1 MNAFAFAQPRIERAK
16 HSRDLL
22 LLVVCLAQFMVILDV
37 SIVNVALPSIR
48 GSLRFSTPGLQWVVN
63 AYTLTFAGF
72 LLLGGRASDLFGR
85 RRVFMWGTALFTL
98 ASLAC
103 ALSGSR
109 DVLVAARSLQGIGGA
124 VISPASLAILTT
136 SFLEGRERNRALGFW
151 GAIGGIGGASGALL
165 GGLLTQGLGW
175 QWVFL
180 VNVPV
185 GGAVLLAAR
194 ELVPEGRADLGHRHL
209 DLGGALLVTAGFVSV
224 VYGIVRTDTLGWG
237 SAGVLAPIAAGIAL
251 LAAFVLVEGR
261 FSKAP
266 LMPLWIFGF
275 RRLRA
280 ANGVVLALYSAV
292 FVMWF
297 FISLY
302 VQQVLGFTAVQTGL
316 GFLPMTLAVA
326 LASWRAPR
334 LAARIGTRW
343 TLTAGMLC
351 AAAGLALLSRIAPG
365 ESYAATVLPGGVLAA
380 AGLGLSLVPA
390 TIIAVQGVPSAE
402 AGLASG
408 LLNTS
413 RLLGGALGLAVLS
426 TIASSHAHAELL
438 AGVGHLR
445 ALSDGYGLALLVGAV
460 VCVAGAVLAATL
472 LGEAGAP
479 VLPARAELN
488 RR

>member
-1 MNAFAFAQPRIERAK
+1 
-16 HSRDLL
+16 
-22 LLVVCLAQFMVILDV
+22 
-37 SIVNVALPSIR
+37 
-48 GSLRFSTPGLQWVVN
+48 
-63 AYTLTFAGF
+63 
-72 LLLGGRASDLFGR
+72 
-85 RRVFMWGTALFTL
+85 
-98 ASLAC
+98 
-103 ALSGSR
+103 
-109 DVLVAARSLQGIGGA
+109 
-124 VISPASLAILTT
+124 
-136 SFLEGRERNRALGFW
+136 
-151 GAIGGIGGASGALL
+151 
-165 GGLLTQGLGW
+165 
-175 QWVFL
+175 
-180 VNVPV
+180 
-185 GGAVLLAAR
+185 
-194 ELVPEGRADLGHRHL
+194 
-209 DLGGALLVTAGFVSV
+209 
-224 VYGIVRTDTLGWG
+224 
-237 SAGVLAPIAAGIAL
+237 
-251 LAAFVLVEGR
+251 
-261 FSKAP
+261 
-266 LMPLWIFGF
+266 
-275 RRLRA
+275 
-280 ANGVVLALYSAV
+280 
-292 FVMWF
+292 
-297 FISLY
+297 
-302 VQQVLGFTAVQTGL
+302 
-316 GFLPMTLAVA
+316 
-326 LASWRAPR
+326 